1 MLARNSSFVRA
12 SFLALAALV
21 SIASTGCGDAS
32 ASGAS
37 APATGAPPSTAAAAA
52 PAKSSG
58 APAAAPVPAGTG
70 KPSAAECDA
79 LSQKFLDLAWD
90 EALAEDEDLRK
101 SSAAEKELIRK
112 TIMSEAKNDPDF
124 KSISADCRKELSRKE
139 YNCLI
144 SAKNMKAFD
153 KCIPD

>member
-1 MLARNSSFVRA
+1 MLARNPSFVRA

-37 APATGAPPSTAAAAA
+37 APATGAPPSTAAATA
-52 PAKSSG
+52 PAKSS
-58 APAAAPVPAGTG
+58 AAAAPVPAGTG
-70 KPSAAECDA
+70 KPTAAECDA
-79 LSQKFLDLAWD
+79 LSQKFLDLAWE
-90 EALAEDEDLRK
+90 EALAEDADLRK
-101 SSAAEKELIRK
+101 SSPAEKELIRK
-112 TIMSEAKNDPDF
+112 TIMTQAKTDPDF
-124 KSISADCRKELSRKE
+124 KTISADCKKELSRKD

-144 SAKNMKAFD
+144 TAKTMKAFD